1 MGEDRFENGEGRGIS
16 SPDKFFD
23 KNEKFIDI
31 NLL

>member
-1 MGEDRFENGEGRGIS
+1 MGEDRFKNGEGRGIS
-16 SPDKFFD
+16 PSDKFFD

>member
-1 MGEDRFENGEGRGIS
+1 MGEDRFKNGEGRGIS
-16 SPDKFFD
+16 PSDKFD